1 MSQIHDLAALAQSYQ
16 QAYEAGQL
24 SPQDYKE
31 LVENLNIA
39 GHVQANAAELEQD
52 QMCYQILMNAI
63 QLANIASSL

>member
-1 MSQIHDLAALAQSYQ
+1 MSQISELATLAQSYQ

-39 GHVQANAAELEQD
+39 GHIQANAAELEQD
-52 QMCYQILMNAI
+52 QQCYQVLMGVIA
-63 QLANIASSL
+63 LAQVASSL

>member
-1 MSQIHDLAALAQSYQ
+1 MSQIRELATLAQSYQ

-39 GHVQANAAELEQD
+39 GHIQANAAELEQD
-52 QMCYQILMNAI
+52 QQCYQVLMGVIA
-63 QLANIASSL
+63 LAQVASSL

>member
-1 MSQIHDLAALAQSYQ
+1 MSQIRDLAALAQSYQ

-39 GHVQANAAELEQD
+39 GHVQANAEELAQD
-52 QMCYQILMNAI
+52 QQCYQILMGAI
-63 QLANIASSL
+63 ALAQVASSL

>member
-1 MSQIHDLAALAQSYQ
+1 MSQIRELAALAQSYQ

-39 GHVQANAAELEQD
+39 GHIQANAAELEQD
-52 QMCYQILMNAI
+52 QQCYQVLMGVIA
-63 QLANIASSL
+63 LAQVASSL

>member
-1 MSQIHDLAALAQSYQ
+1 MSQLRDLAALAQSYQ

-39 GHVQANAAELEQD
+39 GHVQANADELAQD
-52 QMCYQILMNAI
+52 QQCYQILMGVIAVA
-63 QLANIASSL
+63 QVASSL